1 MIEADYRHVLFK
13 DLKNY
18 LSKRDYLSG
27 FTPTEQA
34 WIRKNIGAASADAVD
49 AIKGKAISVT
59 YDELEN
65 KIENESLVVGA
76 VYLITDFQT
85 IYQSKTL
92 NSEGKYVTFG
102 SDIHPSKVYKI
113 AAIAITSSSLLSTVS
128 IISDDPTSI
137 FWSVQYDVTKETLDD
152 GKTTKGRI
160 TYLSDNNFNQ
170 ARFDFK
176 NVLIESGSRFYHALS
191 DKDGNDN
198 SDQCFNNNLCFASD
212 IILVGNCSNNCIYG
226 NNVKFLVPVSNLTGE
241 LNDVYVYKD
250 DIKLSNETAK
260 TTILYNGVYYID
272 YLDLETLTHQFYAI
286 SNNIHV
292 S

>member
-1 MIEADYRHVLFK
+1 MIEPDYRHVLFK

-27 FTPTEQA
+27 FTSTEQA
-34 WIRKNIGAASADAVD
+34 WIRKNIGAASADEAE

-85 IYQSKTL
+85 IYQSNTR
-92 NSEGKYVTFG
+92 NAEGKYVTFG
-102 SDIHPSKVYKI
+102 SDVHPSKVYTI
-113 AAIAITSSSLLSTVS
+113 AAIAITPSSLLSTVS

-137 FWSVQYDVTKETLDD
+137 YWSVQYDATRETLDD

-176 NVLIESGSRFYHALS
+176 NVLLESGARLYHTLS
-191 DKDGNDN
+191 DREGNDN
-198 SDQCFNNNLCFASD
+198 SDNCFNNNLCFASNT
-212 IILVGNCSNNCIYG
+212 ILVGNCSNNCIYG
-226 NNVKFLVPVSNLTGE
+226 NNVKFLVPVCNLTGE

-250 DIKLSNETAK
+250 DIGLSNETAK
-260 TTILYNGVYYID
+260 TTILYDGVYHID
-272 YLDLETLTHQFYAI
+272 YLDLETLTHQFYEI
-286 SNNIHV
+286 SNDIHV

>member
-1 MIEADYRHVLFK
+1 MIEPDYRHVLFK

-27 FTPTEQA
+27 FTSTEQA
-34 WIRKNIGAASADAVD
+34 WIRKNIGAASADEAE

-85 IYQSKTL
+85 IYQSNTR
-92 NSEGKYVTFG
+92 NAEGKYVTFG
-102 SDIHPSKVYKI
+102 SDIHPSKVYTI
-113 AAIAITSSSLLSTVS
+113 AAIAITPSSLLSTVS

-137 FWSVQYDVTKETLDD
+137 YWSVQYDATRETLDD

-176 NVLIESGSRFYHALS
+176 NVLLESGARLYHTLS
-191 DKDGNDN
+191 DREGNDN
-198 SDQCFNNNLCFASD
+198 SDNCFNNNLCFASD
-212 IILVGNCSNNCIYG
+212 TILVGNCSNNCIYG
-226 NNVKFLVPVSNLTGE
+226 NNVKFLVPVCNLTGE

-250 DIKLSNETAK
+250 DIGLSNETAK
-260 TTILYNGVYYID
+260 TTILYDGVYHID
-272 YLDLETLTHQFYAI
+272 YLDLETLTHQFYEI
-286 SNNIHV
+286 SNDIHV

>member
-1 MIEADYRHVLFK
+1 MIEPDYRHVLFK

-27 FTPTEQA
+27 FTSTEQA
-34 WIRKNIGAASADAVD
+34 WIRKNIGAASADEAE

-85 IYQSKTL
+85 IYQSNTR
-92 NSEGKYVTFG
+92 NAEGKYVTFG
-102 SDIHPSKVYKI
+102 SDVHPSKVYTI
-113 AAIAITSSSLLSTVS
+113 TAIAITPSSLLSTVS

-137 FWSVQYDVTKETLDD
+137 YWSVQYDATRETLDD

-176 NVLIESGSRFYHALS
+176 NVLLESGSRLYHTLS
-191 DKDGNDN
+191 DRDGNDN
-198 SDQCFNNNLCFASD
+198 SDNCFNNNLCFASD
-212 IILVGNCSNNCIYG
+212 TILVGNCSNNCIYG
-226 NNVKFLVPVSNLTGE
+226 NNVKFLVPVCNLTGE

-250 DIKLSNETAK
+250 DIGLSNETAK
-260 TTILYNGVYYID
+260 TTILYDGVYHID
-272 YLDLETLTHQFYAI
+272 YLDLETLTHQFYEI
-286 SNNIHV
+286 SNDIHV

>member
-1 MIEADYRHVLFK
+1 MIEPDYRHVLFK

-27 FTPTEQA
+27 FTSTEQA
-34 WIRKNIGAASADAVD
+34 WIRKNIGAASADEAE

-85 IYQSKTL
+85 IYQSNTR
-92 NSEGKYVTFG
+92 NAEGKYVTFG
-102 SDIHPSKVYKI
+102 SDVHPSKVYTI
-113 AAIAITSSSLLSTVS
+113 AAIAITPSSLLSTVS

-137 FWSVQYDVTKETLDD
+137 YWSVQYDATRETLDD

-176 NVLIESGSRFYHALS
+176 NVLLESGSRLYHTLS
-191 DKDGNDN
+191 DRDGNDN
-198 SDQCFNNNLCFASD
+198 SDNCFNNNLCFASD
-212 IILVGNCSNNCIYG
+212 TILVGNCSNNCIYG
-226 NNVKFLVPVSNLTGE
+226 NNVKFLVPVCNLTGE

-250 DIKLSNETAK
+250 DIGLSNETAK
-260 TTILYNGVYYID
+260 TTILYDGVYHID
-272 YLDLETLTHQFYAI
+272 YLDLETLTHQFYEI
-286 SNNIHV
+286 SNDIHV

>member
-1 MIEADYRHVLFK
+1 MIEPDYRHVLFK

-27 FTPTEQA
+27 FTSTEQA
-34 WIRKNIGAASADAVD
+34 WIRKNIGAASADEAE

-85 IYQSKTL
+85 IYQSNTR
-92 NSEGKYVTFG
+92 NAEGKYVTFG
-102 SDIHPSKVYKI
+102 SDVHPSKVYTI
-113 AAIAITSSSLLSTVS
+113 AAIAITPSSLLSTVS

-137 FWSVQYDVTKETLDD
+137 YWSVQYDATRETLDD

-176 NVLIESGSRFYHALS
+176 NVLLESGTRLYHTLS
-191 DKDGNDN
+191 DRDGNDN
-198 SDQCFNNNLCFASD
+198 SDNCFNNNLCFASD
-212 IILVGNCSNNCIYG
+212 TILVGNCSNNCIYG
-226 NNVKFLVPVSNLTGE
+226 NNVKFLVPVCNLTGE

-250 DIKLSNETAK
+250 DIGLSNETAK
-260 TTILYNGVYYID
+260 TTILYDGVYHID
-272 YLDLETLTHQFYAI
+272 YLDLETLTHQFYEI
-286 SNNIHV
+286 SNDIHV